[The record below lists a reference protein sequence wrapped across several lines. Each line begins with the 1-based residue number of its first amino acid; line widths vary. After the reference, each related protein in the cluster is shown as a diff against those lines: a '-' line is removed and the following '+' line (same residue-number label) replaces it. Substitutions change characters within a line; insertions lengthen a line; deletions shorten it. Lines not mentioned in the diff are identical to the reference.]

1 MSGRTPLF
9 LFKVPFAPAE
19 KSDYSPSLFHMSL
32 VSLEVILILAL
43 LFASGMFAMAEIAV
57 VAARK
62 TRLKSMSEE
71 GSAGAKLAL
80 ALANSPGRFLSTLQ
94 MGITFV
100 GVLASAIGG
109 AYIAKRLAQ
118 VFQPSPALAPYA
130 EVLALAIVVAA
141 ITYLS
146 VILGELVPKRIALN
160 NPERIASALSR
171 PMIGLAKFFSPFVNL
186 LNFSGDSLMSALGI
200 RKPKEAVVSEEEVR
214 VLIDRGLSA
223 GIFKKAEK
231 EMVEGVFELDEQT
244 SGDLMTP
251 RARMIWLSLDDT
263 DEENW
268 RRIAGSGHSHFPVY
282 QETRDNVVG
291 MVSVKSL
298 WANLSL
304 AGRVELRALVTPPL
318 YVPTTMPA
326 GKLIESFKKSGKH
339 IALVVDEFGGLQGLV
354 TLNDV
359 MMAIVGNLPER
370 EQRHEPKAQ
379 LRQDGTWLID
389 AMLDIDEVKKS
400 LGIDDDLPGE
410 DSNRFSTLGGFIL
423 HQLGHIPREAEKFL
437 WDRFEFEILDMDR
450 QRIDKVLV
458 TPKAPKPETP
468 ATEDSDAEI

>member
-1 MSGRTPLF
+1 MSGL
-9 LFKVPFAPAE
+9 
-19 KSDYSPSLFHMSL
+19 
-32 VSLEVILILAL
+32 SLEIILIFVLLLAN
-43 LFASGMFAMAEIAV
+43 GMFAMAEMAV
-57 VAARK
+57 VASRK
-62 TRLKSMSEE
+62 ARLKNMADE
-71 GSAGAKLAL
+71 GSPGAKLAL
-80 ALANSPGRFLSTLQ
+80 ALANSPGRFLSTVQ
-94 MGITFV
+94 VGITFV

-109 AYIAKRLAQ
+109 ANIAERLAVYLEQ
-118 VFQPSPALAPYA
+118 IPALAGYG
-130 EVLALAIVVAA
+130 EVLSLTIVVAA

-146 VILGELVPKRIALN
+146 VIIGELVPKRIALN

-171 PMIGLAKFFSPFVNL
+171 PMSSLAKFFSPLVNL
-186 LNFSGDSLMSALGI
+186 LNFSSDSLMSALGI

-214 VLIDRGLSA
+214 VLIDEGLSA

-231 EMVEGVFELDEQT
+231 EMVEGVFELDEQ
-244 SGDLMTP
+244 SAGDLMTP

-326 GKLIESFKKSGKH
+326 GKLIEAFKKSAKH

-370 EQRHEPKAQ
+370 EQRHEPKAR

-400 LGIDDDLPGE
+400 LGIDEDMPGE
-410 DSNRFSTLGGFIL
+410 ESNRFSTLGGFIL
-423 HQLGHIPREAEKFL
+423 HQLGHIPRESEKFL

-450 QRIDKVLV
+450 QRIDKVLI
-458 TPKAPKPETP
+458 TPKAPKPEKP
-468 ATEDSDAEI
+468 AEEDLENEV

>member
-1 MSGRTPLF
+1 MSGL
-9 LFKVPFAPAE
+9 
-19 KSDYSPSLFHMSL
+19 
-32 VSLEVILILAL
+32 SLEIILIVAL
-43 LFASGMFAMAEIAV
+43 LLANGLFAMAEMAV
-57 VAARK
+57 VASRK
-62 TRLKSMSEE
+62 ARLKNMVDE
-71 GSAGAKLAL
+71 GSAGARLAL
-80 ALANSPGRFLSTLQ
+80 ALANSPGRFLSTVQ
-94 MGITFV
+94 VGITFV

-109 AYIAKRLAQ
+109 ASIADRLGEIFEQ
-118 VFQPSPALAPYA
+118 IPAIAPYA
-130 EVLALAIVVAA
+130 NVLSLTIVVAA

-146 VILGELVPKRIALN
+146 VIIGELVPKRIALN
-160 NPERIASALSR
+160 NPERIASALAR
-171 PMIGLAKFFSPFVNL
+171 PMHSLARFLSPLVNL
-186 LNFSGDSLMSALGI
+186 LSFSSDSLMAALGI

-214 VLIDRGLSA
+214 VLIDEGLSA

-231 EMVEGVFELDEQT
+231 EMVEGVFELDEQ
-244 SGDLMTP
+244 SAGDLMTP

-326 GKLIESFKKSGKH
+326 GKLIEAFKKSAKH
-339 IALVVDEFGGLQGLV
+339 ISLVVDEFGGLQGLV

-370 EQRHEPKAQ
+370 EQRHEPKAH
-379 LRQDGTWLID
+379 LRQDGTWVVD
-389 AMLDIDEVKKS
+389 AMLDIDDVKKS
-400 LGIDDDLPGE
+400 LGIDEDLPGE
-410 DSNRFSTLGGFIL
+410 ETNRFSTLGGFIL
-423 HQLGHIPREAEKFL
+423 HQLGHIPRETEKFL
-437 WDRFEFEILDMDR
+437 WDRFEFEIIDMDR

-458 TPKAPKPETP
+458 TPKAPKIEKPSE
-468 ATEDSDAEI
+468 EDSEFEV

>member
-1 MSGRTPLF
+1 MTGLTLEILF
-9 LFKVPFAPAE
+9 IF
-19 KSDYSPSLFHMSL
+19 
-32 VSLEVILILAL
+32 AL
-43 LFASGMFAMAEIAV
+43 LLANGLFAMAEIAV
-57 VAARK
+57 VASRK
-62 TRLKSMSEE
+62 ARLKNMSDE
-71 GSAGAKLAL
+71 GHPGARLAL
-80 ALANSPGRFLSTLQ
+80 ALADSPGKFLSTVQ
-94 MGITFV
+94 VGITFV
-100 GVLASAIGG
+100 GVLASALGG
-109 AYIAKRLAQ
+109 ANIAEKLASAIAT
-118 VFQPSPALAPYA
+118 VPGLASYA
-130 EVLALAIVVAA
+130 DYLALTAVVAA

-146 VILGELVPKRIALN
+146 VTIGELVPKRIALN
-160 NPERIASALSR
+160 NPERIAAALAR
-171 PMIGLAKFFSPFVNL
+171 PMNGLAKALSPLVNFL
-186 LNFSGDSLMSALGI
+186 SLSSDSLMAALGI

-214 VLIDRGLSA
+214 VLIDEGLSA

-244 SGDLMTP
+244 AGDLMTP

-304 AGRVELRALVTPPL
+304 AGRAELRALVTPPL
-318 YVPTTMPA
+318 YVPTAMPA
-326 GKLIESFKKSGKH
+326 GKLIEEFKKSGKH

-370 EQRHEPKAQ
+370 EQRHDPKA
-379 LRQDGTWLID
+379 LRRQDGTWIID
-389 AMLDIDEVKKS
+389 AMLDIDESKKS
-400 LGIDDDLPGE
+400 LEIDDDLPSE
-410 DSNRFSTLGGFIL
+410 DANRFSTLGGFIL
-423 HQLGHIPREAEKFL
+423 HQLGHIPREGEKFQ
-437 WDRFEFEILDMDR
+437 WDRFEFEVIDMDR

-458 TPKAPKPETP
+458 TPKAPKKPK
-468 ATEDSDAEI
+468 AEEEVRDEAA